1 LRFTL
6 PQFKPIVL
14 NHKKFFNT
22 LDTTLFEYELPES
35 AIAQVPVEKRGESR
49 LLVINRQTGK
59 TEDHQFRDLPE
70 LLPKPCSLF
79 RNNATVLKARLYAR
93 RPHGGKVECLLLHP
107 TNNPNVWWCLIK
119 PARKLPPGST
129 FGSEGQY
136 QATVLDKK
144 QSGECRVEIIPE
156 IDESI
161 LQLTERIGVIPLPP
175 YIHRNR
181 DDSNKTLDI
190 QRYQT
195 VYADP
200 KKKVAAAAPT
210 AGLHFTPAILDLLEK
225 NGTKSYDL
233 TLHVGLDT
241 FRPIATGTIED
252 HLIHKEFYEVPAE
265 TCRAI
270 HSAPSGS
277 RLAVGTTSLRTLEDY
292 SLKIDGSNPDSLSL
306 EKDFHSEADIFI
318 YPPATFS
325 TTDLLLTNFHLP
337 RSTLLCLV
345 AAFLTP
351 GEIEG
356 IKWLKAIYSG
366 AIEKGYRFYS
376 YGDAMLVL

>member
-1 LRFTL
+1 M
-6 PQFKPIVL
+6 
-14 NHKKFFNT
+14 
-22 LDTTLFEYELPES
+22 DTSLFEYELPES
-35 AIAQVPVEKRGESR
+35 AIAQVPLEQRDESR
-49 LLVINRQTGK
+49 LLVVNRQTGRI
-59 TEDHQFRDLPE
+59 EDHRFHDLPD

-79 RNNATVLKARLYAR
+79 RNNATVLKARLFGQR
-93 RPHGGKVECLLLHP
+93 SHGGKVECLLLHP
-107 TNNPNVWWCLIK
+107 TSNPNAWWCLIK

-129 FGSEGQY
+129 FGSQGHY
-136 QATVLDKK
+136 QATILEKK
-144 QSGECRVEIIPE
+144 LSGECLVEIIPE
-156 IDESI
+156 FNESI
-161 LQLTERIGVIPLPP
+161 LQLTERIGEIPLPP
-175 YIHRNR
+175 YIHRKP
-181 DDSNKTLDI
+181 DDANKSLDI

-210 AGLHFTPAILDLLEK
+210 AGLHFTPAILDSLGK
-225 NGTKSYDL
+225 KGVQSYDL

-241 FRPIATGTIED
+241 FRPIATSMIED
-252 HLIHKEFYEVPAE
+252 HVIHREIYEIPAV

-270 HSAPSGS
+270 QSAPGGS
-277 RLAVGTTSLRTLEDY
+277 RLAVGTTSVRTMEDY
-292 SLKIDGSNPDSLSL
+292 SRKIAGSKSNPLSL
-306 EKDFHSEADIFI
+306 NDDFSSEADIFI
-318 YPPATFS
+318 YPPATFT

-366 AIEKGYRFYS
+366 AIDKGYRFYS